1 MKWLVGGLIA
11 VIIAVGAGGGYETL
25 HLQRQVQQ
33 EQKAVLQLNRQIEA
47 DRMTIQSLI
56 RMADK
61 SVPSGTG
68 NNAGNNTS
76 STSTGSTNSTTS
88 NTTSPPA
95 SNTTGTTTQVAP
107 SLKVSNVQVVRNAS
121 GVFVTG
127 IVGNSGGVANLVVVN
142 ATVYG
147 TNGAVLGTATYLISQ
162 IGAGQQVAFQ
172 TLVSGI
178 SANAS
183 IGHADA
189 TANSG

>member
-68 NNAGNNTS
+68 NNTS

-127 IVGNSGGVANLVVVN
+127 IVSNSGGVANLVVVN

-162 IGAGQQVAFQ
+162 IGGGQQVAFQ

-178 SANAS
+178 GATVS

>member
-68 NNAGNNTS
+68 NNAGSTS
-76 STSTGSTNSTTS
+76 SSSTGSTNSTTS

-107 SLKVSNVQVVRNAS
+107 SLKVSNVQVVRNSS

-127 IVGNSGGVANLVVVN
+127 IVSNSGGVANLVVVD

-147 TNGAVLGTATYLISQ
+147 KNGAVLGTGTYLISQ
-162 IGAGQQVAFQ
+162 IGGGQQVAFQ